1 MHKNM
6 KAWDVPDFCAFVFF
20 YALVIYRKLGNDD
33 FLKGGGIQ
41 HFMIFFVTKMIF
53 FIMIASLIMIFLLS
67 RTLDTRGVLL
77 RGLCQIIFSLLLL

>member
-6 KAWDVPDFCAFVFF
+6 KALDIPDFCAFVFF

-41 HFMIFFVTKMIF
+41 HFMIFFVTKNDF
-53 FIMIASLIMIFLLS
+53 FLL
-67 RTLDTRGVLL
+67 
-77 RGLCQIIFSLLLL
+77 

>member
-6 KAWDVPDFCAFVFF
+6 KAWDIPDFCAFVFF
-20 YALVIYRKLGNDD
+20 YALVIYRKLENDD

-53 FIMIASLIMIFLLS
+53 FYYDCFPDNDFPS
-67 RTLDTRGVLL
+67 
-77 RGLCQIIFSLLLL
+77 FSNS